1 MSDEA
6 ADKDPTPR
14 RLEDIATEWGLL
26 EQAHG
31 DADGA
36 AAARNALVLRYAR
49 AIRNYVGALVK
60 DPQDADEVA
69 QEVLV
74 RLLRGQFAAAN
85 PERGRFRNMLA
96 VAAHNLVR
104 NYWQKKRRQAAV
116 DLDVGALPAAELPAE
131 AEAQAA
137 AAWRQS
143 MLDLA
148 WKALE
153 EYEHATPGSVAW
165 TVLRLRA
172 DHPSDDSE
180 QLAGRLSQK
189 IGRPVRPDAVRQQ
202 LRRARVRFAQAL
214 IDEVARGLEDP
225 APWRI
230 EEELIEVGLME
241 YVQDFLPPD
250 WRGRPPSR
258 G

>member
-1 MSDEA
+1 MTNEA
-6 ADKDPTPR
+6 ADQDSTPR

-31 DADGA
+31 AADGA
-36 AAARNALVLRYAR
+36 AAARSALVLRYAR

-74 RLLRGQFAAAN
+74 RLLRGQFAAAS
-85 PERGRFRNMLA
+85 PARGRFRNMLA

-116 DLDVGALPAAELPAE
+116 DLDVGALPAADLPAE
-131 AEAQAA
+131 AEEQAT

-172 DHPSDDSE
+172 ENPADDSD
-180 QLAGRLSQK
+180 QLAKRMQRAT
-189 IGRPVRPDAVRQQ
+189 GRPFRPDAVRQQ

-214 IDEVARGLEDP
+214 VEEIARGLEDP
-225 APWRI
+225 SPPRV
-230 EEELIEVGLME
+230 EEELIAVGLME
-241 YVQDFLPPD
+241 YVQDFLPAD
-250 WRGRPPSR
+250 WRSNRPRPS
-258 G
+258 